1 MKTDSLTPIEQK
13 LASFDVKN
21 MTYIHPSQDAREV
34 LQKRHK
40 ETLYGFTILG
50 AEYLM
55 SDLKMHGSVQKELY
69 GSEHIVDLFVNNGN
83 MWLSTSL
90 FLTQWEW
97 TYLVHSFRIVNA
109 DRYHAFCL
117 RAGGQVEYYCTE
129 RQMHEVI
136 EQWAHSDK
144 PEMVD
149 YMKSAFK
156 PVLMSPEGVWV
167 DDDKPRCPNCFADLT
182 QEGSVSRTYVN
193 KDDDDAIVV
202 VSGQYE
208 GKDECFESNGSVD
221 LSGGR
226 YDCLDDSDCCNACD
240 AQL

>member
-13 LASFDVKN
+13 VATFNVKN
-21 MTYIHPSQDAREV
+21 TIYIHPSQDAREV
-34 LQKRHK
+34 LEKRYE
-40 ETLYGFTILG
+40 ETLYGFSILG
-50 AEYLM
+50 AEYLI
-55 SDLKMHGSVQKELY
+55 SDLKMNGSDQKDLC

-83 MWLSTSL
+83 VWLSTSL
-90 FLTQWEW
+90 FLTHWEW
-97 TYLVHSFRIVNA
+97 TYLVHSFKIVNA
-109 DRYHAFCL
+109 EQYHAFCL

-182 QEGSVSRTYVN
+182 QEDSVSRTYVS
-193 KDDDDAIVV
+193 KDDDDDVI

-240 AQL
+240 EQL